1 MRREESATQRAPTAP
16 QAPRGLGAWSL
27 SLSLLPSC
35 GPARRFHSPRSPPPP
50 VYTYARAG
58 APPES
63 RSPHSHPPPTPP
75 TASASLSFVCSSRLP
90 VADSSLRKRF
100 LVVVPVPCS
109 TPRSRRV
116 HGAGR
121 RRHRDGPGS
130 GSGPRAVRRAERR
143 RDGGRGQGCA
153 GGDRVLHQEPRGGA
167 PEDRGVQA
175 RAPALRASPR
185 RW

>member
-1 MRREESATQRAPTAP
+1 VV
-16 QAPRGLGAWSL
+16 SL
-27 SLSLLPSC
+27 SLSPPILRSSSQIPFAPLAATTRLYICQGGRTSGIQIPSQ
-35 GPARRFHSPRSPPPP
+35 SSS
-50 VYTYARAG
+50 T
-58 APPES
+58 
-63 RSPHSHPPPTPP
+63 HPTHRLRL
-75 TASASLSFVCSSRLP
+75 SLSLVCSSRLP